1 MVEVSVIN
9 FRSLRIVWGGHEM
22 TAFFDYD
29 AKDIFTNVLEELDN
43 TFSDRDLILLQAWLA
58 HALNTRIAIGEYSKA
73 VIYSRLFKGLEMD
86 DSAMEYVKK
95 YTGLKTGSISLWDRF
110 YRVRLLKNKYALD
123 DDCYLPL
130 YMFMDVARKYNLEHS
145 QRVFT
150 SFMLDTSIYSVN
162 MEDFSKNTWSYEKLY
177 AWFESFDSADLLL
190 WMLSNY
196 AKDIRSVTVNT
207 KDILAALKGVKIPE
221 GYADSYYEWVLK
233 NFQDIKKL
241 ATTDGL
247 SWKNYLSQK
256 YGLSISKVDAL
267 SDRLADVGFLDCW
280 FDGMNLLCQNKDTVD
295 SMPNAYLKGIL
306 DGLSDSCSYTI

>member
-1 MVEVSVIN
+1 
-9 FRSLRIVWGGHEM
+9 
-22 TAFFDYD
+22 
-29 AKDIFTNVLEELDN
+29 
-43 TFSDRDLILLQAWLA
+43 
-58 HALNTRIAIGEYSKA
+58 
-73 VIYSRLFKGLEMD
+73 
-86 DSAMEYVKK
+86 
-95 YTGLKTGSISLWDRF
+95 
-110 YRVRLLKNKYALD
+110 
-123 DDCYLPL
+123 
-130 YMFMDVARKYNLEHS
+130 
-145 QRVFT
+145 
-150 SFMLDTSIYSVN
+150 
-162 MEDFSKNTWSYEKLY
+162 
-177 AWFESFDSADLLL
+177 
-190 WMLSNY
+190 MLSNY

-280 FDGMNLLCQNKDTVD
+280 FEGMNLLCQYKDTVD